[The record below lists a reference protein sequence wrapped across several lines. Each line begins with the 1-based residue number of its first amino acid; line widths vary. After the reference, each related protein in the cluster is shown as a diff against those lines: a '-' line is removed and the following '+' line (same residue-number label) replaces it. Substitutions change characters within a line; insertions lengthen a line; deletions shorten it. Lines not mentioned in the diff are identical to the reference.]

1 MPIKKSVIT
10 LGKYSKAVTL
20 PKSWLELYEKEL
32 GHQIKEVLIEVD
44 GELKIKP
51 YIEKS
56 DKHE

>member
-20 PKSWLELYEKEL
+20 PKSWLELYEREL
-32 GHQIKEVLIEVD
+32 GYKIKEVLIEVD

-51 YIEKS
+51 YIEKN
-56 DKHE
+56 